1 MEASGQLSFDGVAD
15 DDHAATDPV
24 AEPPAPPDRP
34 FPPTA
39 EQTVAIDS
47 RDRDVFLEAGAGTG
61 KTRVLVDRYCD
72 AIDLDGIEPDQI
84 LAFTFTEK
92 AAAEMRRRVRVELMR
107 RSRLSEDPEQRTRLL
122 RASRS
127 EEGAQITTI
136 HGFCRRL
143 LGAHPVAAGL
153 DPRFRVLDAEEAARL
168 ARLAFAAALDELA
181 SADDDVARLAAG
193 YRDKLGRLIRSAY
206 DDLRN
211 HGQRHPALP
220 PLQITAFE
228 GKGEEPPAAADV
240 ELADRSYRA
249 LQALLGRFS
258 EAYETH
264 KAERSGVDFDD
275 LQLLALEL
283 LERNASIAAAY
294 RERYLHL
301 LVDEFQDTSPLQAGL
316 VRALRGPATRLFT
329 VGDEFQSIYAFRG
342 ADLASFRAER
352 ARVRS
357 DLGAGAVLPLS
368 GSFRS
373 SAEIVAAVNAVGN
386 CLLEDFRELRVGR
399 RPSESSPGPP
409 APAVE
414 LLLTPRDGWKDDGIE
429 IETASAETAPNRIAE
444 ARFLALHLR
453 RLADGGVDRGSM
465 VLLLR
470 AFTHVDAYAEA
481 LELAGL
487 DPYVVGGRGYWS
499 SQQVGDAL
507 RLLACVAN
515 PLDDEALFGALA
527 SPATAASPD
536 ALWILRQAATKRRH
550 IWTVLDRYLAGR
562 PPAEPANPDDPEEVE
577 RRQLEAGWVQRIPE
591 ADRARLERFTH
602 LLVGLREEAAL
613 LPLDSLV
620 EATLERF
627 DYDLAALA
635 LPGGRRR
642 TANLMKLI
650 RLAGEYEAHEGRD
663 LRGFLAYAG
672 ERAARSD
679 REAEASVAAEDHDGV
694 TVMTVHAA
702 KGLEFDCVAVADL
715 GRPMTNSGAPP
726 ELRLAFGGDAVET
739 EAGGP
744 AGEEGPQIGLR
755 LARAGGAALTLDGY
769 RDLNDDAAAADAA
782 EAGRLAYVAASRA
795 RRRLILSGLFDP
807 VDVEDGRPELKPSHS
822 VLARL
827 LPSLEV
833 SGSDGELVRLAAAEL
848 TSEGAAD
855 AGTAPDAAQ
864 ARVLINAAG
873 ADAAD
878 ELSFDLREKAIGAD
892 PPPGGRPPMLALGE
906 RGGSAARSLSYAAL
920 AEYDRC
926 GYRFLTERVLGLGGE
941 RDASTPM
948 QPLEG
953 SLEEWGS
960 DEEPSRPEA
969 GADLESLT
977 ASAGARRRSRLGF
990 GRAVHALLERSAR
1003 QDWRSPLRE
1012 AVEITLAA
1020 EGADPGLAPKAEQL
1034 VGGWLDSPLLGELRS
1049 AGARFRPELPF
1060 RIALGAKTVIRGTID
1075 LLAEVEGRPP
1085 LVIDYKTD
1093 AAAPAAGEPLAD
1105 GYRLQRALYAHA
1117 VSEATGS
1124 DVIDSAYVFLAAP
1137 ERPLTLELGAE
1148 QIGAGRARIEELI
1161 GRIRSQ
1167 NFEVTA
1173 APHASLCHDCPAR
1186 RRLCPHPP
1194 ELTLAPGPPV
1204 PGTTAD
1210 PG

>member
-1 MEASGQLSFDGVAD
+1 MEASGQLSFDAVSVEPVVGDDRGPEPLAD
-15 DDHAATDPV
+15 
-24 AEPPAPPDRP
+24 AERP

-39 EQTVAIDS
+39 EQTVAIDA

-72 AIDLDGIEPDQI
+72 AIDLDGVEPDQI

-107 RSRLSEDPEQRTRLL
+107 RSRLSEDPERRTRLL

-127 EEGAQITTI
+127 GEGAQITTI

-168 ARLAFAAALDELA
+168 ARLAFAAALEELA
-181 SADDDVARLAAG
+181 AGDDDVTRLAAG
-193 YRDKLGRLIRSAY
+193 YRDKLGRLIRSAH

-211 HGQRHPALP
+211 HGQRYPALP

-228 GKGEEPPAAADV
+228 GKGEEPPDPADV
-240 ELADRSYRA
+240 DLADRSYRA
-249 LQALLGRFS
+249 LQALLSRFS
-258 EAYETH
+258 QAYETF

-294 RERYLHL
+294 RERYQHL

-352 ARVRS
+352 DRVRNE
-357 DLGAGAVLPLS
+357 LGAGAVLPLS

-373 SAEIVAAVNAVGN
+373 SPEIVAAVNAVGS
-386 CLLEDFRELRVGR
+386 CLLEDFRALRVAR
-399 RPSESSPGPP
+399 WPDEAAPGP
-409 APAVE
+409 AGPAVE
-414 LLLTPRDGWKDDGIE
+414 LLLTPKDGWKEDGIE

-444 ARFLALHLR
+444 ARFLARHLR

-527 SPATAASPD
+527 SPAAAVSPD

-550 IWTVLDRYLAGR
+550 IWSVLDRYLAGR
-562 PPAEPANPDDPEEVE
+562 PVPEPADPDDLEEVE
-577 RRQLEAGWVQRIPE
+577 RRERESEWLERLAE
-591 ADRARLERFTH
+591 ADRARLQRFTE
-602 LLVGLREEAAL
+602 LLVELREQAAL

-620 EATLERF
+620 ETTLERF

-635 LPGGRRR
+635 LPGGKRR

-663 LRGFLAYAG
+663 LRGFLSYAG
-672 ERAARSD
+672 ERAALSD

-726 ELRLAFGGDAVET
+726 ELRLAFGG
-739 EAGGP
+739 EAAEGGGSSGDGGP
-744 AGEEGPQIGLR
+744 QVGLR

-795 RRRLILSGLFDP
+795 KRRLILSGLFDP
-807 VDVEDGRPELKPSHS
+807 DDVEGGRSELKPSHS
-822 VLARL
+822 AFARL
-827 LPSLEV
+827 LPSLGV
-833 SGSDGELVRLAAAEL
+833 SGSDGELVRLAPVEPTSDLAA
-848 TSEGAAD
+848 SS
-855 AGTAPDAAQ
+855 DAAPSDPQ
-864 ARVLINAAG
+864 ARVLINSAETAA
-873 ADAAD
+873 
-878 ELSFDLREKAIGAD
+878 ELCFDLREKGIGAD

-920 AEYDRC
+920 AEYNRC

-941 RDASTPM
+941 REASTPM
-948 QPLEG
+948 QPPEG

-960 DEEPSRPEA
+960 DEEPGRPED
-969 GADLESLT
+969 GVDLESLT
-977 ASAGARRRSRLGF
+977 ASAGAVRRRSRLGF

-1003 QDWRSPLRE
+1003 EDWRPPGRE
-1012 AVEITLAA
+1012 AVAAVLAA
-1020 EGADPGLAPKAEQL
+1020 EGADPELAPRAEQL
-1034 VGGWLDSPLLGELRS
+1034 VGGWLDSRLLGELRS
-1049 AGARFRPELPF
+1049 AGARFRTELPF
-1060 RIALGAKTVIRGTID
+1060 RVALGAETVIRGTID
-1075 LLAEVEGRPP
+1075 LLADVEGKPP

-1093 AAAPAAGEPLAD
+1093 AAVAAPGEPLAD
-1105 GYRLQRALYAHA
+1105 GYVLQRALYAHA
-1117 VSEATGS
+1117 VAEATGGT
-1124 DVIDSAYVFLAAP
+1124 VIDTAYVFLAAP
-1137 ERPLTLELGAE
+1137 DRPLTLEMGPD
-1148 QIGAGRARIEELI
+1148 QIDAGRARIEELI

-1167 NFEVTA
+1167 DFEVTA
-1173 APHASLCHDCPAR
+1173 APHAALCHDCPAR
-1186 RRLCPHPP
+1186 LRLCPHPP
-1194 ELTLAPGPPV
+1194 ELTLSPAPTEPPASGIGAGP
-1204 PGTTAD
+1204 G
-1210 PG
+1210 